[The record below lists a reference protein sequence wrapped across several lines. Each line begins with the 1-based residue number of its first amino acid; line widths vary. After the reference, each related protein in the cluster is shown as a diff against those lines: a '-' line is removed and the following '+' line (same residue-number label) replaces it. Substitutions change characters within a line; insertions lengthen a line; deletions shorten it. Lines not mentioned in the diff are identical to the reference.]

1 MRKSTLLKIATTLT
15 AMFLIS
21 GVFAQN
27 DGDWAGNATL
37 GKYQQ
42 SAAAPIAA
50 PAGVP
55 YTDFVTVG
63 KPMPFFVWPS
73 VAYNPNWDYTAFD
86 ANFPTVA
93 QIAPAATV
101 LSTFAWRTATGNAAP
116 VVGDLAAAAGATR
129 NYIEITASAT
139 AGDYTLIEVTETAPA
154 PGSCAGAPVYFGFRA
169 VGVPTLSITNAV
181 SSTMGLTNVI
191 SSGCGDRTGIA
202 ITATFNTANESA
214 PYHINL
220 GYNVFNAT
228 VDGSGNITIGTEIT
242 GDAGVPSVFGVNGSA
257 TPSTSNPIVSNAS
270 PIVASQDYTVEN
282 NLPTVYRFT
291 YYNVNGAVSRKSDYI
306 DKREAVLGAGA
317 YDFTYYPTVPGAG
330 TVYYIVALPTPVTG
344 PIYHIANTFAY

>member
-21 GVFAQN
+21 GVFAQTN
-27 DGDWAGNATL
+27 TGQWGTTA
-37 GKYQQ
+37 
-42 SAAAPIAA
+42 
-50 PAGVP
+50 
-55 YTDFVTVG
+55 TVG
-63 KPMPFFVWPS
+63 KYSQSATAPILLPASVNYTANYITTGKTMPFFVWPS
-73 VAYNPNWDYTAFD
+73 AAYNPNWNPGAVAFAD
-86 ANFPTVA
+86 PNFPTQA
-93 QIAPAATV
+93 ELETNV
-101 LSTFAWRTATGNAAP
+101 LSSFAWRIGATFAT
-116 VVGDLAAAAGATR
+116 LAAAPGGYAKNYVQITAGAA
-129 NYIEITASAT
+129 ASV
-139 AGDYTLIEVTETAPA
+139 TLIEVAETAPA
-154 PGSCAGAPVYFGFRA
+154 PGSCAGAPVYFGFTA

-228 VDGSGNITIGTEIT
+228 VDGSGNITLGTEIT
-242 GDAGVPSVFGVNGSA
+242 GDAGVPSVFGANGSA

-270 PIVASQDYTVEN
+270 PIVTAQDYTVEN

-306 DKREAVLGAGA
+306 DKRDAVLGAGA
-317 YDFTYYPTVPGAG
+317 YDFTYYPTAPGAG

-344 PIYHIANTFAY
+344 PIYHIANNFTY